1 MQVVVSELSL
11 FERTLEVTVD
21 ASRVENAYQ
30 KAFGRAAKRL
40 RVPGFRP
47 GKVPLPMAK
56 KYITDQDL
64 KRDVINEVVD
74 PAFSEALRQ
83 NNLEPISQPRWEL
96 VQDDRGKEL
105 IFKVSFEVK
114 PVLPIEGY
122 QGVELKNERQ
132 EIGPEQVDAAVE
144 ELRATQAKLV
154 DLAEERGLE
163 LGDLALV
170 DYSSTLDG
178 ENVDGGAATNY
189 LMEVRAEHFIPGF
202 VDNLVGLKGGEEKEF
217 DIEFPAD
224 YPNQELAGK
233 QVHFSFKLHQIK
245 IKELPPLDDDLAKA
259 VSPFSSLEELRK
271 ELQDRLE
278 TNEERRVREQVA
290 IKIIDKLLPQ
300 VEQAAVPRALH
311 QDRTNIELRR
321 RLQQLEQA
329 GINPERYLADRNISQ
344 QQWVTELSVMGMLES
359 RVEILLNSIA
369 TQENLHPSEEELE
382 ELLQAEA
389 RNRGVSVAQL
399 RKAIND
405 EGTHRLVRYAL
416 LRAKVMDYLFDNA
429 KIEFVAPGTLIEEPT
444 PEEQPSAEEAKPK
457 KAKAKKAAA
466 EEQAAAPEEPA
477 EESKPK
483 ARAKKAKE
491 APAPEAEAEAG
502 EEKPKPKRASKKKA
516 EEA

>member
-1 MQVVVSELSL
+1 MQVVVSEPSL

-21 ASRVENAYQ
+21 ANRVENAYQ

-40 RVPGFRP
+40 RLPGFRP

-56 KYITDQDL
+56 KYITDHDL

-96 VQDDRGKEL
+96 LQDDRGKEL

-114 PVLPIEGY
+114 PVLSIEGY
-122 QGVELKNERQ
+122 KGYSMKSERQ
-132 EIGPEQVDAAVE
+132 EIGSEQIDAAVE

-154 DLAEERGLE
+154 DVTEDRGVAV
-163 LGDLALV
+163 GDLALV
-170 DYSSTLDG
+170 DYSSTLEG
-178 ENVDGGAATNY
+178 ENVEGGAASNY
-189 LMEVRAEHFIPGF
+189 LMEVRTEHFIPGF
-202 VDNLVGLKGGEEKEF
+202 VDNLVGMRSGDEKEF
-217 DIEFPAD
+217 DIEFPSD

-245 IKELPPLDDDLAKA
+245 TKELPSVDDDLAKA
-259 VSPFSSLEELRK
+259 VSPFSTIVELRK

-290 IKIIDKLLPQ
+290 IKIIDKLLGQ
-300 VEQAAVPRALH
+300 VEQSVVPRALH

-321 RLQQLEQA
+321 RLQQFEQA
-329 GINPERYLADRNISQ
+329 GLSPERYLADRNITQ

-359 RVEILLNSIA
+359 RVEILLNSVA

-382 ELLQAEA
+382 ELLQVEA
-389 RNRGVSVAQL
+389 QNRGVSVAQL

-405 EGTHRLVRYAL
+405 EGTSRLVRYAL
-416 LRAKVMDYLFDNA
+416 LRAKVMDFLFDNA
-429 KIEFVAPGTLIEEPT
+429 SIEFVAPGTLIEEPAAEA
-444 PEEQPSAEEAKPK
+444 PAEEAKPK
-457 KAKAKKAAA
+457 KSKAKKADAEAA
-466 EEQAAAPEEPA
+466 EPEAAPA
-477 EESKPK
+477 EEAKPKSRAKKPKEAPVEEAPPAAEATEEAKPK
-483 ARAKKAKE
+483 A
-491 APAPEAEAEAG
+491 
-502 EEKPKPKRASKKKA
+502 KRTTKKKTDDA
-516 EEA
+516 